1 MLRAFFVAHPGADR
15 SMSSQ
20 PTSPEAYPTLEI
32 HPRKLTCPLK
42 KDCFSGEYIFQPL
55 IFRVHVSFR
64 RSKAWFHNK
73 ALRKTNG
80 NTGHANKHVFFFFFH
95 TQNTPTGE
103 MSKTKKTWM
112 GWKLEDVNP
121 GSFEMVPFLLET
133 FVRFSLV
140 FSPAV
145 LPWKL
150 APKMADQDLGLGE
163 IWGPGSFLGRV
174 VGKISHPQFLSLV
187 FFPVHI
193 TG

>member
-80 NTGHANKHVFFFFFH
+80 NTGHANKHVFFIFFTLKTHQLEKCPKPKKLEWVGSWKTSIRVPLKWSPFFWKLSFGFPWFFH
-95 TQNTPTGE
+95 
-103 MSKTKKTWM
+103 
-112 GWKLEDVNP
+112 
-121 GSFEMVPFLLET
+121 LL
-133 FVRFSLV
+133 
-140 FSPAV
+140 
-145 LPWKL
+145 
-150 APKMADQDLGLGE
+150 
-163 IWGPGSFLGRV
+163 
-174 VGKISHPQFLSLV
+174 
-187 FFPVHI
+187 FFHENWHLKWQI
-193 TG
+193 RT